1 MWANGNGGGDGD
13 DCGADGYATSIYT
26 ISVGAV
32 SVTGEQAWFDESC
45 SAKMVVNYVT
55 GADGNSA
62 VVCPYIINRVHVYM
76 CASVGISLYFRVQQ
90 PLVESV
96 PPHLVEQVLQL
107 QWQLES
113 LPSLWKQSGSMTD
126 TLCTAKRVYYT

>member
-1 MWANGNGGGDGD
+1 MWANGNGGDGD

-62 VVCPYIINRVHVYM
+62 VVRPYSIIQIVHHT
-76 CASVGISLYFRVQQ
+76 F
-90 PLVESV
+90 
-96 PPHLVEQVLQL
+96 
-107 QWQLES
+107 
-113 LPSLWKQSGSMTD
+113 
-126 TLCTAKRVYYT
+126 LCV